1 MVFKRRILKKIYE
14 ILRDFFDILTEFLIK
29 SWLIFLAKKRFCRF
43 CQNMPKP
50 LQNLSQNL
58 ICLAMIRNLLHK
70 GLSMTTKN
78 LLALA
83 FLAACSLAFA
93 KDYEIKMLNKGAEG
107 PMVFEPAFVH
117 IQPGDTITFVAT
129 DPTHNAR
136 SVVIPAGAEKFQ
148 TPQTMMRNKGEKFT
162 IKPNKEGVYVY
173 ECIPHTPMGMVG
185 IFQVGKATNAAAIND
200 GIFKQPK
207 AKERL
212 NKYIQQIKK

>member
-1 MVFKRRILKKIYE
+1 MILPKCAKTFCKI
-14 ILRDFFDILTEFLIK
+14 FHKTF
-29 SWLIFLAKKRFCRF
+29 W
-43 CQNMPKP
+43 
-50 LQNLSQNL
+50 
-58 ICLAMIRNLLHK
+58 AMIRNLLHK

-162 IKPNKEGVYVY
+162 ITPKKEGVYVY

-185 IFQVGKATNAAAIND
+185 IFQVGKATNAATIND